1 MFCFI
6 LLFFF
11 FFKEEG
17 ATVEWMWGE
26 GPSHGRWKRNKEDRS
41 RRRELKDHDEVEL
54 LRIYS
59 RFTAGCK
66 YCEIKG
72 TPQAYG

>member
-1 MFCFI
+1 
-6 LLFFF
+6 
-11 FFKEEG
+11 
-17 ATVEWMWGE
+17 MWGE